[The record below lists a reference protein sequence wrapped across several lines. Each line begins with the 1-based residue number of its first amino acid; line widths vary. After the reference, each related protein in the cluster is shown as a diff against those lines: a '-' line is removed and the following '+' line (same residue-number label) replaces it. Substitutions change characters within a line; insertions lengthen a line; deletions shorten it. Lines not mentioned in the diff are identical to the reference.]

1 MQKPFSGRCKSPDGS
16 VPIVPAVPA
25 PGGREADTGPGAAAP
40 LAILTARRIAH
51 FPQPHKVN

>member
-1 MQKPFSGRCKSPDGS
+1 MQKPFSGRCKSPVGS
-16 VPIVPAVPA
+16 APIVPA
-25 PGGREADTGPGAAAP
+25 PGGREADAGPGAAAP